1 MSAPAFGEL
10 KVWCGVMDHKKIICI
25 SALEVQ
31 DGGGVW
37 SIGGTSP
44 GEWISKKWELDR
56 GLKIYAEMVLR
67 PGAAEGGSP

>member
-10 KVWCGVMDHKKIICI
+10 KVWCGVMDHKKIG
-25 SALEVQ
+25 ST
-31 DGGGVW
+31 GWWGVW

-44 GEWISKKWELDR
+44 GEWISKKWELNR

>member
-31 DGGGVW
+31 DGGGC
-37 SIGGTSP
+37 GP
-44 GEWISKKWELDR
+44 
-56 GLKIYAEMVLR
+56 
-67 PGAAEGGSP
+67 